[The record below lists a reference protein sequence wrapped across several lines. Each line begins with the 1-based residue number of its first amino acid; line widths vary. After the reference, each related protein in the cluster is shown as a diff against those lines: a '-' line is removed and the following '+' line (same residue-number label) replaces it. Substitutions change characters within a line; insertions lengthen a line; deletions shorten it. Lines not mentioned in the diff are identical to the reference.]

1 MGLALTFDITF
12 EPRHAMFI
20 ASVNPD
26 SASPSL
32 SLPRRPFV
40 YSIRIRR
47 KRCVLLSLERK
58 NRQYPLVKMIH
69 PSMVEASWTSKMA
82 EGERETGMTDI
93 PRHDLLRHRCPS
105 NSIRGTRF
113 CIPSY
118 DPRNDRSI
126 VDDGLV
132 DHGWNRGRSWNCYY
146 PSTRSSLL
154 LRELYTPRSLLAIR

>member
-1 MGLALTFDITF
+1 MPCLLRVLTLIPRPLPFPSRADLSFIRF
-12 EPRHAMFI
+12 ELGGNGAFLFLWRERI
-20 ASVNPD
+20 ANISVM
-26 SASPSL
+26 
-32 SLPRRPFV
+32 
-40 YSIRIRR
+40 
-47 KRCVLLSLERK
+47 
-58 NRQYPLVKMIH
+58 KMIH

-113 CIPSY
+113 CIPSAI
-118 DPRNDRSI
+118 DRSWT
-126 VDDGLV
+126 VLV
-132 DHGWNRGRSWNCYY
+132 DHGWNRGRSWNYYY

>member
-1 MGLALTFDITF
+1 
-12 EPRHAMFI
+12 MFI

-113 CIPSY
+113 CIPSAI
-118 DPRNDRSI
+118 DRSWTA
-126 VDDGLV
+126 LV